1 MDFKMGPALPS
12 KAFHTAQPV
21 YAQVRLEVD
30 NAQLQR
36 MGWLAA
42 ARFSYSRR
50 GSQGEVFEVLST
62 YFSPS
67 RRITHRSRGDVIRCR
82 RKPWKR
88 VGLPKVQ
95 ASC

>member
-1 MDFKMGPALPS
+1 MGPALPS

-50 GSQGEVFEVLST
+50 GSQGEVFELC
-62 YFSPS
+62 FPQIFHPAGAS
-67 RRITHRSRGDVIRCR
+67 RTGHVVMSG
-82 RKPWKR
+82 
-88 VGLPKVQ
+88 VGGNLGRE
-95 ASC
+95 